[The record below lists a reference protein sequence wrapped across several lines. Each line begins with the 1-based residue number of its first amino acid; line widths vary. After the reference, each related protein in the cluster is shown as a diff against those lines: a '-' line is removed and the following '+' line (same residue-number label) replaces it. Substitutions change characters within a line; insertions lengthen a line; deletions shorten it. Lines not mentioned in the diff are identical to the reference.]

1 MPVYPGAPTGQVL
14 ALAEMAVGA
23 RLTWLLPPSGSG
35 ARRLSSPVKDPPRND
50 VDHGPVGHGIE
61 PRRSDCGSTYGTAG
75 SPTQPTPPCASTA
88 AFNGVQL
95 IAGQVFRSGRRS
107 PTRVDPV
114 RVGGPGRPP
123 PKPGPDRVDP
133 AVEERALSCGFGHEG
148 RALHLVRRSLALP
161 ASDPFAARPSGVVR
175 SELVQHLVSCGRPWH
190 PGRRRRCRRTPG
202 KQPAAVNASPC
213 SARSLVAGGD
223 PRVNPA

>member
-1 MPVYPGAPTGQVL
+1 MGSSRDAPIVVPPTGRPVVQL
-14 ALAEMAVGA
+14 SRHHPALA
-23 RLTWLLPPSGSG
+23 RPPSTACSSSL
-35 ARRLSSPVKDPPRND
+35 ARS
-50 VDHGPVGHGIE
+50 
-61 PRRSDCGSTYGTAG
+61 
-75 SPTQPTPPCASTA
+75 
-88 AFNGVQL
+88 
-95 IAGQVFRSGRRS
+95 FRSGRRS

-133 AVEERALSCGFGHEG
+133 AVEERAISCGFGHEG